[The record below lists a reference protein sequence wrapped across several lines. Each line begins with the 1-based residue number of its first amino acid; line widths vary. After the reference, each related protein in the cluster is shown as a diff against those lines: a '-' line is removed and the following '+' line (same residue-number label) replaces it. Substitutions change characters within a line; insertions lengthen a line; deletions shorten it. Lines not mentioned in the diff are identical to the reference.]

1 MDIVSTARREQQHW
15 PEIEE
20 AQRSMEGLEAKRQ
33 MEKPVDVKWWSRA
46 ANAVLVAVVMTV
58 PPLVILLG
66 GRNFGAPG
74 VWIQTAVSSL
84 RRGPRSPN
92 DLPLHQRTPRHDDR
106 LLGGLL
112 ADGFDERSCHSRYQ
126 SATYR
131 RNPGR
136 RPSPYLVSKLRRHE
150 ALQRRCGPGTAAYST
165 ALEQLKSGETGVAS
179 PECSYI
185 VSLPYQGL
193 GNRIL
198 AASSAFL
205 YALLTDRVLLIDPSD
220 GMDGLFC
227 EPFPGATWLLP
238 PGFPLAGY
246 ASFTNDTAETYGNMV
261 KNEVIGTATGVAPA
275 FAYVYLHSD
284 ASGHDKSFFWDEGQA
299 LLRRIQ
305 WLVMRTDNYIVPGL
319 FLGDAFRAE
328 LDALFPERDAVF
340 HHLGRYLFHPN
351 NHVWGLVARYH
362 DAYLAGAARLVG
374 VQVRVFGAQP
384 NSPELLEQIT
394 SCTQKHSG
402 LLPGVLATA
411 EPTETMPA
419 AAASGAIKSKL
430 AVLVTSLKPWYQEKL
445 KSLYWEHAAANGEVV
460 SVHQPSHEEYQR
472 FGVGSHDRK
481 AWAEIYLLS
490 LADELVTT
498 SQSTF
503 GYVAQGLAGVRPW
516 VMYKPDNGP
525 AVPDPPCGRAVS
537 MEPCFF
543 AAPNYNLWKN
553 QWLDTSTVLPYVKS
567 CADFPWG
574 GLMLVGRNE

>member
-1 MDIVSTARREQQHW
+1 MGTVSTVRREERHW

-20 AQRSMEGLEAKRQ
+20 AHQRSMEAVKK
-33 MEKPVDVKWWSRA
+33 MEKPVDKRWSRA
-46 ANAVLVAVVMTV
+46 ASAVLVAVVMTV
-58 PPLVILLG
+58 PPLVILLP

-84 RRGPRSPN
+84 RQGPSPN
-92 DLPLHQRTPRHDDR
+92 DPPCTRGHRATTT
-106 LLGGLL
+106 
-112 ADGFDERSCHSRYQ
+112 GF
-126 SATYR
+126 SAAYYSTVSTKYR

-136 RPSPYLVSKLRRHE
+136 RPSAYLVSKLRRHE
-150 ALQRRCGPGTAAYST
+150 ALQWRCGPGTPAYRN
-165 ALEQLKSGETGVAS
+165 ALEQLKSGESVVS
-179 PECSYI
+179 PECRYI

-198 AASSAFL
+198 AAASAFL

-238 PGFPLAGY
+238 PGFPLQGY
-246 ASFTNDTAETYGNMV
+246 TSFTNDTAETYGNMLRN
-261 KNEVIGTATGVAPA
+261 KVIGAGASPPA

-284 ASGHDKSFFWDEGQA
+284 ASADDKSFFWDEGQA
-299 LLRRIQ
+299 LLRRVR
-305 WLVMRTDNYIVPGL
+305 WLVMRTDNYVVPGL
-319 FLGDAFRAE
+319 FLADAFRAE

-384 NSPELLEQIT
+384 NSPELLAQIT
-394 SCTQKHSG
+394 SCTQKHK
-402 LLPGVLATA
+402 LLPEVLATGD
-411 EPTETMPA
+411 PTAAAAA
-419 AAASGAIKSKL
+419 AAASGAKSKL

-445 KSLYWEHAAANGEVV
+445 KSMYWEHAASNGEVVV

-516 VMYKPDNGP
+516 VMYKPDNDHGT
-525 AVPDPPCGRAVS
+525 AKVPDPPCGQAAS

-543 AAPNYNLWKN
+543 AAPNYNLWKK
-553 QWLDTSTVLPYVKS
+553 QWLDPSTVVPHVKN

>member
-1 MDIVSTARREQQHW
+1 
-15 PEIEE
+15 
-20 AQRSMEGLEAKRQ
+20 MEVKK
-33 MEKPVDVKWWSRA
+33 MEKPVDVKRWSRVA
-46 ANAVLVAVVMTV
+46 SAVLAAVVMTA

-84 RRGPRSPN
+84 RQGTSSTN

-112 ADGFDERSCHSRYQ
+112 VDGFDERSCHSRYQ

-136 RPSPYLVSKLRRHE
+136 RPSLYLVSKLRRHE
-150 ALQRRCGPGTAAYST
+150 ALQRRCGPGTPAYSN
-165 ALEQLKSGETGVAS
+165 ALEQLKSGESVVS
-179 PECSYI
+179 PECRYI

-198 AASSAFL
+198 AAASAFL
-205 YALLTDRVLLIDPSD
+205 YALLTDRVLLLDPSD

-238 PGFPLAGY
+238 PGFPLQGY
-246 ASFTNDTAETYGNMV
+246 ATFTNDTAETYGNRLRN
-261 KNEVIGTATGVAPA
+261 KVIGAGAGASPPA

-305 WLVMRTDNYIVPGL
+305 WLVMRTDNYVVPGL
-319 FLGDAFRAE
+319 FLADTFRAE
-328 LDALFPERDAVF
+328 LEKMFPERDAVF

-384 NSPELLEQIT
+384 NSPELLAQIT
-394 SCTQKHSG
+394 SCTQKHR
-402 LLPGVLATA
+402 LLPEVLATGEPA
-411 EPTETMPA
+411 E
-419 AAASGAIKSKL
+419 SGAKSKL

-445 KSLYWEHAAANGEVV
+445 KSMYWEHAAANGEVV

-516 VMYKPDNGP
+516 VMYKPADNGTVT
-525 AVPDPPCGRAVS
+525 VPDPPCGRAAS

-543 AAPNYNLWKN
+543 AAPNYNLWKK
-553 QWLDTSTVLPYVKS
+553 QWLDTSTVVPHLKS